1 MGNYKVTNLKTNAVE
16 YLNHG
21 EILKRK
27 SINRDFYTKYSY
39 DFISDTP
46 IQDKL
51 NKVVHSTLD
60 VLLYFTISIALGVL
74 TLEVLTNLI

>member
-1 MGNYKVTNLKTNAVE
+1 MGNYKVTNLKTNVVE

-39 DFISDTP
+39 DFIRG
-46 IQDKL
+46 
-51 NKVVHSTLD
+51 
-60 VLLYFTISIALGVL
+60 FALR
-74 TLEVLTNLI
+74 IPDQ